1 MRVYNP
7 EGSTLRRDQME
18 MLTVLNAF
26 AEICKDNDIQW
37 WLCSGTLLGA
47 ARHGGF
53 IPWDD
58 DIDVSMFPKDYRK
71 LLKVMKSLDSD
82 EYFYQCIQ
90 TDVDH
95 INVFGKF
102 RKKKGCIY
110 SFLPIPEQGSHSQ
123 L

>member
-71 LLKVMKSLDSD
+71 LL
-82 EYFYQCIQ
+82 
-90 TDVDH
+90 
-95 INVFGKF
+95 
-102 RKKKGCIY
+102 
-110 SFLPIPEQGSHSQ
+110 
-123 L
+123 